1 MSGIQWIKLS
11 VNMFDDEKIKLLEK
25 MPEGNQM
32 LIVWIRLL
40 ALAGKTND
48 KGRIYLNENVPYT
61 EDMLATLF
69 NRDVG
74 IIRVTLHTLQGFGMI
89 QKTENGLIE
98 IENWEKHQNVDG
110 MERVREQTRKRVEK
124 HREAMRQNRIASGD
138 SKGDKE
144 CNVTSSVTVTQ
155 SNAIDIDKEL
165 DKDININN
173 SDLNFKDFWEQNGF
187 GMMLPV
193 ELEKLLAW
201 VDDFA
206 GNREIVMK
214 ALEVTSEQGANKR
227 NYAYV
232 NKILK
237 NWESRGFK
245 TIADVDA
252 AEKQRQIELEQKYNK
267 PAFNKYNKQT
277 KPEILPDWFDKN
289 QQEAHKQPELTEEE
303 REEKKKAYEEIM
315 RKLGRGDELEAHK

>member
-74 IIRVTLHTLQGFGMI
+74 IIRVTLHTLQSFGMI

-138 SKGDKE
+138 SKGNKE

-165 DKDININN
+165 DKDINNNN

-187 GMMLPV
+187 GMMLPI

-267 PAFNKYNKQT
+267 PTFNKYNKQT
-277 KPEILPDWFDKN
+277 KPEILPDWFNKD
-289 QQEAHKQPELTEEE
+289 QREAPKQPEMTEEE
-303 REEKKKAYEEIM
+303 REEKKKAYEEVM
-315 RKLGRGDELEAHK
+315 RKLGRGDELEAHT

>member
-1 MSGIQWIKLS
+1 MSHGWVKLHRDLKEKPIWRSSTPEQKTILVTLLMMANHKENEWEWMGKPFKAKPGEFVTSIKSITAECGKGISSQNVRTALKRFENYGFLTKKS
-11 VNMFDDEKIKLLEK
+11 TKVNTLINIVNWGVYQESENKPNTLAN
-25 MPEGNQM
+25 NQ
-32 LIVWIRLL
+32 L
-40 ALAGKTND
+40 TND
-48 KGRIYLNENVPYT
+48 SQTANKQLTTNKNVRT
-61 EDMLATLF
+61 
-69 NRDVG
+69 
-74 IIRVTLHTLQGFGMI
+74 
-89 QKTENGLIE
+89 
-98 IENWEKHQNVDG
+98 
-110 MERVREQTRKRVEK
+110 
-124 HREAMRQNRIASGD
+124 
-138 SKGDKE
+138 KE
-144 CNVTSSVTVTQ
+144 CKN
-155 SNAIDIDKEL
+155 N
-165 DKDININN
+165 NNN

-214 ALEVTSEQGANKR
+214 ALEVTSEQGVNKR

-267 PAFNKYNKQT
+267 PTYNKYNKPV
-277 KPEILPDWFDKN
+277 KEEILPDWFDKA
-289 QQEAHKQPELTEEE
+289 QKQAKQETSTTES
-303 REEKKKAYEEIM
+303 REDLEKKVAEIKA
-315 RKLGRGDELEAHK
+315 KLAARNEVQA

>member
-1 MSGIQWIKLS
+1 MSSGWIKIYRSLQEHWIWE
-11 VNMFDDEKIKLLEK
+11 NEKYLKWWLDLL
-25 MPEGNQM
+25 
-32 LIVWIRLL
+32 LL
-40 ALAGKTND
+40 ANHQDRDILINGELITIKRGQKHTSELWLSNRWNTDRKQVRKFLELLKKND
-48 KGRIYLNENVPYT
+48 MITITKSRQKGTTYEISNYNDFQGISEEIRTTKGTTIDTT
-61 EDMLATLF
+61 EDT
-69 NRDVG
+69 
-74 IIRVTLHTLQGFGMI
+74 T
-89 QKTENGLIE
+89 KE
-98 IENWEKHQNVDG
+98 HQMV
-110 MERVREQTRKRVEK
+110 QRKGHKQELK
-124 HREAMRQNRIASGD
+124 NLRI
-138 SKGDKE
+138 
-144 CNVTSSVTVTQ
+144 
-155 SNAIDIDKEL
+155 KEL
-165 DKDININN
+165 KKDINNN

-267 PAFNKYNKQT
+267 PTYNKYNKPV
-277 KPEILPDWFDKN
+277 KEEVLPDWFDKD
-289 QQEAHKQPELTEEE
+289 QKQTKQETSTTESSEDL
-303 REEKKKAYEEIM
+303 EKKVAEIKA
-315 RKLGRGDELEAHK
+315 KLAARSEVQA

>member
-1 MSGIQWIKLS
+1 MSSGWIKIYRSLQEHWIWE
-11 VNMFDDEKIKLLEK
+11 NEKYLKWWLDLL
-25 MPEGNQM
+25 
-32 LIVWIRLL
+32 LL
-40 ALAGKTND
+40 ANHQDRDILINGELITIKRGQKHTSELWLSNRWNADRKQVRKFLELLKKND
-48 KGRIYLNENVPYT
+48 MITITKSRQKGTTYEISNYNDFQGISEEIRTTKGTTIDTT
-61 EDMLATLF
+61 EDT
-69 NRDVG
+69 
-74 IIRVTLHTLQGFGMI
+74 T
-89 QKTENGLIE
+89 KE
-98 IENWEKHQNVDG
+98 HQMV
-110 MERVREQTRKRVEK
+110 QRKGHKQELK
-124 HREAMRQNRIASGD
+124 NLRI
-138 SKGDKE
+138 
-144 CNVTSSVTVTQ
+144 
-155 SNAIDIDKEL
+155 KEL
-165 DKDININN
+165 KKDINNN

-193 ELEKLLAW
+193 ELDKLLAW

-277 KPEILPDWFDKN
+277 KQEILPDWFDKN
-289 QQEAHKQPELTEEE
+289 QQEAPKQPEMTEEE
-303 REEKKKAYEEIM
+303 REEKKKAYEEVM
-315 RKLGRGDELEAHK
+315 RKLGRGDELEAR

>member
-1 MSGIQWIKLS
+1 
-11 VNMFDDEKIKLLEK
+11 DEKIKLLEK

-74 IIRVTLHTLQGFGMI
+74 IIRVTLHTLQSFGMI

-124 HREAMRQNRIASGD
+124 HRKAMQQNRIASGD
-138 SKGDKE
+138 SKGNKE

-165 DKDININN
+165 DKDINNNNN

-187 GMMLPV
+187 GMMLPI

-237 NWESRGFK
+237 NWENRGFK

-267 PAFNKYNKQT
+267 PTYNKYNKPV
-277 KPEILPDWFDKN
+277 KEEVLPDWFDKE
-289 QQEAHKQPELTEEE
+289 QKQTKQEASTTESSEDL
-303 REEKKKAYEEIM
+303 EKRVAEIKAQLAARNEVQT
-315 RKLGRGDELEAHK
+315 

>member
-1 MSGIQWIKLS
+1 MSSGWIKIYRSLQEHWIWE
-11 VNMFDDEKIKLLEK
+11 NEKYLKWWLDLL
-25 MPEGNQM
+25 
-32 LIVWIRLL
+32 LL
-40 ALAGKTND
+40 ANHQDRDILINGELITIKRGQKHTSELWLSNRWNADRKQVRKFLELLKKND
-48 KGRIYLNENVPYT
+48 MITITKSRQKGTTYEISNYNDFQGISEEIRTTKGTTIDTT
-61 EDMLATLF
+61 EDT
-69 NRDVG
+69 
-74 IIRVTLHTLQGFGMI
+74 T
-89 QKTENGLIE
+89 KE
-98 IENWEKHQNVDG
+98 HQMV
-110 MERVREQTRKRVEK
+110 QRKGHKQELK
-124 HREAMRQNRIASGD
+124 NLRI
-138 SKGDKE
+138 
-144 CNVTSSVTVTQ
+144 
-155 SNAIDIDKEL
+155 KEL
-165 DKDININN
+165 KKDINNN

-187 GMMLPV
+187 GMMLPI

-267 PAFNKYNKQT
+267 PTYNKYNKPV
-277 KPEILPDWFDKN
+277 KEEVLPDWFDKE
-289 QQEAHKQPELTEEE
+289 QKQTKQETSTTESSENL
-303 REEKKKAYEEIM
+303 EKKVAEIKAQLAA
-315 RKLGRGDELEAHK
+315 RNEAKA

>member
-1 MSGIQWIKLS
+1 MSSGWIKIYRSLQEHWIWE
-11 VNMFDDEKIKLLEK
+11 NEKYLKWWLDLL
-25 MPEGNQM
+25 
-32 LIVWIRLL
+32 LL
-40 ALAGKTND
+40 ANHQDRDILINGELITIKRGQKHTSELWLSNRWNADRKQVRKFLELLKKND
-48 KGRIYLNENVPYT
+48 MITITKSRQKGTTYEISNYNDFQGISEEIRTTKGTTIDTT
-61 EDMLATLF
+61 EDT
-69 NRDVG
+69 
-74 IIRVTLHTLQGFGMI
+74 T
-89 QKTENGLIE
+89 KE
-98 IENWEKHQNVDG
+98 HQMV
-110 MERVREQTRKRVEK
+110 QRKGHKQELK
-124 HREAMRQNRIASGD
+124 NLRI
-138 SKGDKE
+138 
-144 CNVTSSVTVTQ
+144 
-155 SNAIDIDKEL
+155 KEL
-165 DKDININN
+165 KKDINNN

-267 PAFNKYNKQT
+267 PTYNKYNKPVKQ
-277 KPEILPDWFDKN
+277 EILPDWFDKE
-289 QQEAHKQPELTEEE
+289 QKQTKQENSTTESSEDL
-303 REEKKKAYEEIM
+303 EKKVAEIKA
-315 RKLGRGDELEAHK
+315 KLATRNEVQA

>member
-74 IIRVTLHTLQGFGMI
+74 IIRVTLHTLQSFGMI

-138 SKGDKE
+138 SKGNKE

-165 DKDININN
+165 DKDINNNN
-173 SDLNFKDFWEQNGF
+173 SELNFKDFWEQNGF

-267 PAFNKYNKQT
+267 PTYNKYNKPV
-277 KPEILPDWFDKN
+277 KEEVLPDWFDKE
-289 QQEAHKQPELTEEE
+289 QKQTKQENSTTESSEDL
-303 REEKKKAYEEIM
+303 EKKVAEIKA
-315 RKLGRGDELEAHK
+315 KLAARSEVQA

>member
-144 CNVTSSVTVTQ
+144 SNVTSSVTVTQ

-193 ELEKLLAW
+193 EMEKLHAW

-252 AEKQRQIELEQKYNK
+252 AEKQRQIELEHKYNK
-267 PAFNKYNKQT
+267 PTFNKYNKTVKQ
-277 KPEILPDWFDKN
+277 EVLPDWFDKA
-289 QQEAHKQPELTEEE
+289 QKQAKQETSTTESSEDL
-303 REEKKKAYEEIM
+303 EKKVAEIKAQLAARNEVQT
-315 RKLGRGDELEAHK
+315 